1 MNLDDEL
8 TRSGKALR
16 EQAADSIELDAA
28 LAETLRRSVGDDHGE
43 PRAKRHHAVVLVAAC
58 IAAVTVTV
66 GGLWILSSN
75 STSENLVPAAPTPSD
90 VAPSTTAPSE
100 VTRPARDELS
110 QEFSAASVFAALPV
124 TRERLDEAIADFSNR
139 LVVQAADLRA
149 VDDYLNVARPSA
161 GPEADDW
168 LAMIYSDGAGLSLTP
183 PPFPPPGASGTTS
196 QARSDE
202 LGFDIVDLDSYAT
215 LGLIGRRY
223 FGVFEGAE
231 FALSDRFVEVG
242 GGLLSYG
249 SGEDDSR
256 SVDDMSVIRPF
267 GQPVRAAVTTDR
279 VAISSSMAD
288 IEAWQRGGDRL
299 IDDPRMRA
307 AAEALD
313 EFSLIEVQA
322 YVVDFS
328 VAARIDA
335 SAVPEPIP
343 ISEPFSVIAV
353 GTTVDGAGDL
363 STVITYVF
371 DDPEAAAAMRD
382 SVESAWHQPSAR
394 DALAPATFYQSI
406 DVEAVGRT
414 IVVTAPLDANT
425 SSSKW
430 IEFLARGEAVFTHAP
445 SEYTDPTD
453 GFVASSLDAAGGVE
467 GPLVYWSERPDG
479 ERESEAAL
487 IEGLLMQEG
496 DCLYVGSDEFR
507 SVVLWEYG
515 TRWLADEVAVLLPD
529 GSTIPVGSTIDGRGG
544 GYHAPSQLSAFTTS
558 DAVIGRAEQCAGP
571 TGEVAVIQS

>member
-1 MNLDDEL
+1 MTVATDTDFEVLFKEQYPRLVALGIAL
-8 TRSGKALR
+8 TSSGEVAN
-16 EQAADSIELDAA
+16 D
-28 LAETLRRSVGDDHGE
+28 LAQETLA
-43 PRAKRHHAVVLVAAC
+43 RAHANWEHVSD
-58 IAAVTVTV
+58 TE
-66 GGLWILSSN
+66 S
-75 STSENLVPAAPTPSD
+75 PAAW
-90 VAPSTTAPSE
+90 
-100 VTRPARDELS
+100 
-110 QEFSAASVFAALPV
+110 
-124 TRERLDEAIADFSNR
+124 
-139 LVVQAADLRA
+139 LR
-149 VDDYLNVARPSA
+149 
-161 GPEADDW
+161 
-168 LAMIYSDGAGLSLTP
+168 T
-183 PPFPPPGASGTTS
+183 
-196 QARSDE
+196 
-202 LGFDIVDLDSYAT
+202 
-215 LGLIGRRY
+215 
-223 FGVFEGAE
+223 
-231 FALSDRFVEVG
+231 VG

-279 VAISSSMAD
+279 VAISSSTAD

-371 DDPEAAAAMRD
+371 DDPEAATAMSD
-382 SVESAWHQPSAR
+382 SVERAWHQPSAR

-445 SEYTDPTD
+445 SENTDPAEVDRPDATCAAPEVCLRYSIEEGDYAVLIAETFCISIGELAKANGWSDVNVDFPGPDSTIVIPSFESRSSCPDPTD